1 MERRRVAC
9 LTMMRDETFF
19 FPIWYRHYA
28 SIFGHENL
36 YVIDHLSQLWPQA
49 PDADR
54 PLNVLHIPVEFD
66 RGQRHGRNRLDGR
79 RFRLI
84 STMVEALLAVYD
96 TVIFND
102 TDEIFITDP
111 DRYRDVGAFLDA
123 HGDRHPAF
131 GGIGLEVV
139 HDPVAEPPFDP
150 ALPALGQ
157 RSTFV
162 YSLHYA
168 KPHIVSQPCRIGAH
182 GISQPWALSRDLYLV
197 HLKNVDADHLAERQ
211 ARLNRY
217 FERGSGGPGSE
228 WRWTTEQKMKALR
241 ALLDRPAE
249 PEPLRHH
256 SELAEFFFEAG
267 AGRIGGPK
275 GPRRRDGTPVIEG
288 RMIKLSAHVGQRKK
302 RMLQTRRQHLPGRF
316 AKAGGA
322 AASVDCRSRRLAPRR
337 A

>member
-1 MERRRVAC
+1 MPSPRGLAIEAAPALPRRSRTQDGASRLHRDPQEAGAGAELSPLLSLLGGNPLKSICLPDVGRRPAPFPGLDRHTRSCELAALPQAIRAMRWQTRGRRPMERRRVAC

-168 KPHIVSQPCRIGAH
+168 KPHIVSRPCRIGAH

-211 ARLNRY
+211 
-217 FERGSGGPGSE
+217 
-228 WRWTTEQKMKALR
+228 
-241 ALLDRPAE
+241 
-249 PEPLRHH
+249 
-256 SELAEFFFEAG
+256 
-267 AGRIGGPK
+267 
-275 GPRRRDGTPVIEG
+275 
-288 RMIKLSAHVGQRKK
+288 
-302 RMLQTRRQHLPGRF
+302 
-316 AKAGGA
+316 
-322 AASVDCRSRRLAPRR
+322 
-337 A
+337 